1 MPTFYID
8 GQSIGN
14 EKIGQPRKA
23 RIAMAFRWEGTPPE
37 APHVRVVSEDMGDK
51 TNNEAEY
58 HALISL
64 LSNLRSH
71 LTGGQG
77 GILRS
82 TGETRIC
89 SDSELLVKQV
99 SGEYKVKEERLRKLR
114 DEAKRLL
121 DELDSVRL
129 EWVPREENLAGLWL
143 EGRIRGV
150 QVPPERFLLG
160 L

>member
-14 EKIGQPRKA
+14 EKRGQTRRA
-23 RIAMAFRWEGTPPE
+23 RIVIAFRWEGTAPE

-58 HALISL
+58 HALIRL
-64 LSNLRSH
+64 LSILESH
-71 LTGGQG
+71 LAVGERD
-77 GILRS
+77 ISRS
-82 TGETRIC
+82 MGNVRIC

-99 SGEYKVKEERLRKLR
+99 SGEYKVKEDRLRRLR

-121 DELDSVRL
+121 DGVRSVRL

-143 EGRIRGV
+143 EGKIRAV
-150 QVPPERFLLG
+150 QVQPEQFLLG
-160 L
+160 M